1 MKKVL
6 FVLIGMLF
14 SLSVYADA
22 KDPMGLSEYVIS
34 EAAPVGSASHY
45 TGSQSFYKGADGS
58 YWHDRRLTN
67 HEAEVFQ
74 QLGFINPDGSMNTAQ
89 DSEVRIDPLQP
100 VGSQAV
106 SAQTNV
112 TPTSATPAPKQH
124 KSSQVNKKQMNTKDG
139 IKHAGYPKH
148 PRIKK
153 KALPTSHEIASKTKT
168 KHASHPKSNGTAHVR
183 PTNMPKNPSRDDIVR
198 MQQHI
203 QHIER
208 QVAKALDLSLSA
220 YAVAELPQATEG
232 RSSVSF
238 GGASADGETAAAVGY
253 SSNFG
258 AKHEYTVK
266 ISLSHA
272 GHEEAMGAGIG
283 YQW

>member
-1 MKKVL
+1 MMKKVL
-6 FVLIGMLF
+6 VVVIGMMF
-14 SLSVYADA
+14 SLQVWADVT
-22 KDPMGLSEYVIS
+22 DPMGLSEYVIR
-34 EAAPVGSASHY
+34 EAAPIGTSSHY
-45 TGSQSFYKGADGS
+45 TGSQSFTMDADGN

-67 HEAEVFQ
+67 HEADIFQ
-74 QLGFINPDGSMNTAQ
+74 RLGFINADGSMNTAK

-100 VGSQAV
+100 VSSQVV
-106 SAQTNV
+106 S
-112 TPTSATPAPKQH
+112 TPTNATPKQH
-124 KSSQVNKKQMNTKDG
+124 KSSQVNKKQMTRQN
-139 IKHAGYPKH
+139 APKH
-148 PRIKK
+148 SGYAKHPKIKK
-153 KALPTSHEIASKTKT
+153 KALPTSHQVASKTKT
-168 KHASHPKSNGTAHVR
+168 KHASHPQSKGTVHVR
-183 PTNMPKNPSRDDIVR
+183 PTSMPNNPSRDDIVR

-232 RSSVSF
+232 RSSINF
-238 GGASADGETAAAVGY
+238 GAASADGESAEAVGY

-258 AKHEYTVK
+258 SKHEYTVK

-272 GHEEAMGAGIG
+272 GHEEAIGAGIG

>member
-6 FVLIGMLF
+6 VMLIGIMF
-14 SLSVYADA
+14 SFSAHADVN
-22 KDPMGLSEYVIS
+22 DPMGLSEYVVS
-34 EAAPVGSASHY
+34 ETAPKGPADHY
-45 TGSQSFYKGADGS
+45 TGSQHYYKDADGN

-67 HEAEVFQ
+67 HEAERFQ
-74 QLGFINPDGSMNTAQ
+74 KLGFINADGSVDTTKSNTVHR
-89 DSEVRIDPLQP
+89 EPLQP
-100 VGSQAV
+100 VSP
-106 SAQTNV
+106 
-112 TPTSATPAPKQH
+112 TPSTATAPKQH
-124 KSSQVNKKQMNTKDG
+124 KSSQVSKKQVTSKEG

-148 PRIKK
+148 PRIQK
-153 KALPTSHEIASKTKT
+153 KALPTSHQIASKTKT
-168 KHASHPKSNGTAHVR
+168 KHAAHPQSKGTVHVR

-272 GHEEAMGAGIG
+272 GHEEAVGAGIG

>member
-6 FVLIGMLF
+6 FVLISMLF
-14 SLSVYADA
+14 SSQVCADV

-34 EAAPVGSASHY
+34 EAAPIGSPSQFF
-45 TGSQSFYKGADGS
+45 GSQSFYKGADGS

-67 HEAEVFQ
+67 HEADIFQ
-74 QLGFINPDGSMNTAQ
+74 QLGFINADGSMNTAQ
-89 DSEVRIDPLQP
+89 PSEVRIDPLQP
-100 VGSQAV
+100 VSPQAV
-106 SAQTNV
+106 SAPTN
-112 TPTSATPAPKQH
+112 TTPKQH
-124 KSSQVNKKQMNTKDG
+124 KSSQVNKKQVTAKNG
-139 IKHAGYPKH
+139 PKH
-148 PRIKK
+148 SGYAKHPKIKK
-153 KALPTSHEIASKTKT
+153 KALPTSHQIASQTKT
-168 KHASHPKSNGTAHVR
+168 KHASHPQSKGTVHVR

-220 YAVAELPQATEG
+220 YAVAELPQATQG

-238 GGASADGETAAAVGY
+238 GAAAADGESAQAVGY

-272 GHEEAMGAGIG
+272 GHEEAVGAGIG